1 MGEKLKAFLSDPNVQ
16 AHLRRVRA
24 QRAAKDLGLAP
35 NVTFMQPP
43 VPQFPKK
50 LEVEWDDHGKLQSFS
65 VNGEEVAIQR
75 DPSGRILSARV
86 GGQELTPAYNPEGLM
101 ESLNVGGMDFNI
113 KRKQGLA
120 AEIGSG
126 ALVFSIKR
134 NEEGRM
140 TTVEGRVVNQ

>member
-1 MGEKLKAFLSDPNVQ
+1 MGEKLKAMLADP
-16 AHLRRVRA
+16 RVKARLNQLRA
-24 QRAAKDLGLAP
+24 QRAMAEFGM
-35 NVTFMQPP
+35 NVAHINPAAQ
-43 VPQFPKK
+43 PQFPKK

-65 VNGEEVAIQR
+65 INGEEVAIQR
-75 DPSGRILSARV
+75 DTSGRILSARV
-86 GGQELTPAYNPEGLM
+86 GGQELIPAYNPEGLM
-101 ESLNVGGMDFNI
+101 KSLNVGGMDFNI

-140 TTVEGRVVNQ
+140 TSVEGRVVNQ